1 MKLFIIRHGQT
12 DANKNEIIQGWLDLK
27 LNGHGIKQ
35 AKLLAKR
42 LKNEKID
49 VFYSSDLKRAVMTT
63 EELKKYHPGVPWI
76 KSRIIRE
83 RNFGRMEGV
92 SLKYYYEIL
101 KCYGLKNYEFRP
113 PFGESYQDVR
123 RRAEMFFKEI
133 KRRHARQNVVVVA
146 HGAFNRAFLSYLMDI
161 SLKDAVEIQQE
172 NTCVNIIEVKSKTKV
187 IALND
192 FSHLNGNVF

>member
-1 MKLFIIRHGQT
+1 MRIILIRHGQT
-12 DANKNEIIQGWLDLK
+12 DANKKEIIQGWLDLK
-27 LNGHGIKQ
+27 LNETGIKQ

-42 LKNEKID
+42 LKSEDID

-63 EELKKYHPGVPWI
+63 EELKKFHPSAPWV
-76 KSRIIRE
+76 KSSIIRE
-83 RNFGRMEGV
+83 RNFGRLEGV
-92 SLKYYYEIL
+92 YVKYYHELL

-123 RRAEMFFKEI
+123 RRAEIFFREI
-133 KRRHARQNVVVVA
+133 KRKHKNQNVVVVA
-146 HGAFNRAFLSYLMDI
+146 HGAFNRAFISYLANM
-161 SLKDAVEIQQE
+161 SLKDAMEIQQE
-172 NTCVNIIEVKSKTKV
+172 NTCMNIIEVKSKPKV